1 MNQTRFDALIIGS
14 GAAGLYTALRLTDL
28 APNWRIGLVTKDN
41 LSTSASDWAQGG
53 IAAVIDK
60 NDAPQ
65 FHGKDTLAAGVGLCE
80 TEAVDV
86 LVNAAPRQI

>member
-14 GAAGLYTALRLTDL
+14 GAAGLYTALRLADL

-53 IAAVIDK
+53 IAAVVDK
-60 NDAPQ
+60 DDTPQ
-65 FHGKDTLAAGVGLCE
+65 FHGKDTLIAGVGFKRRKLLCQ
-80 TEAVDV
+80 
-86 LVNAAPRQI
+86 LRLGCWRQ